1 MLSLEAKYRLM
12 SKPISRKVNLVIY
25 KVKEGKDAEFLEL
38 LKLHW
43 PTLDAAGLVTPEPV
57 KIWRGKNIRS
67 SSAGT
72 SWVEMFSWKDEKSPD
87 VAHQM
92 PEVMRIWEP
101 MTPLL
106 EGMDILNVEPT
117 EL

>member
-1 MLSLEAKYRLM
+1 M
-12 SKPISRKVNLVIY
+12 SKPISNKVNLVVY
-25 KVKEGKDAEFLEL
+25 KVKEGKDPEFLEL

-43 PTLDAAGLVTPEPV
+43 PALDAAGLVVGEPAQV
-57 KIWRGKNIRS
+57 WRGKNIRS
-67 SSAGT
+67 ASAGT
-72 SWVEMFSWKDEKSPD
+72 SWVEMFTWKDESSPQ

-106 EGMDILNVEPT
+106 EGMDIINMEPVQ
-117 EL
+117 L